1 MFILAEIPICS
12 GFFHQLGVAIR
23 KGFERVFFFSH
34 IYAHQSPHPSP
45 PCTRVLDR
53 MGLLDFLNPD
63 YLRDSLIQKGWERKK
78 ANVAAHYYGLALE
91 QVIGI
96 FWKEQ

>member
-1 MFILAEIPICS
+1 
-12 GFFHQLGVAIR
+12 
-23 KGFERVFFFSH
+23 
-34 IYAHQSPHPSP
+34 
-45 PCTRVLDR
+45 

-96 FWKEQ
+96 FWKEQWSAGRINKGKNQVVLHW